1 MGAYVIRRLLGAIPL
16 LLVITAV
23 VFALMQLAPGGPLAV
38 YGENPHLTAADL
50 QAIKEAMGLD
60 KPPAVQ
66 YLYWLKEVVQ
76 LNFGHSLFTGRAVM
90 EMIGERL
97 PATLLLMTVAMS
109 FSLLVGVV
117 LGVLSAIKQYSKFDF
132 TVTTLAFVGY
142 SLPPFWFGIVL
153 MIVFASTLQWLP
165 AGGLADF
172 GQEGNPLNVLS
183 HLILPAA
190 MLSILQIASWSRYT
204 RSSML
209 EVVRQEYIR
218 TARAKGLDEWAVIV
232 KHGLRNGLI
241 PVVTVVA
248 LSLPSLFAGAIM
260 TETIFTWP
268 GVGRLFFDALT
279 KSDYPVLMAIL
290 TISASLVVIGNLLAD
305 MIYALLDPR
314 IRLS

>member
-23 VFALMQLAPGGPLAV
+23 VFSLMQLAPGGPLAV
-38 YGENPHLTAADL
+38 YGENPHLRAEDL
-50 QAIKEAMGLD
+50 EAIKVAMGLD

-117 LGVLSAIKQYSKFDF
+117 LGVISAVKQYSKFDF
-132 TVTTLAFVGY
+132 AVTALAFVGY

-153 MIVFASTLQWLP
+153 MIIFASTLQWLP
-165 AGGLADF
+165 AGGIADF

-190 MLSILQIASWSRYT
+190 MLSILQIAAWSRYT

-218 TARAKGLDEWAVIV
+218 TARAKGLDEWSVIV

-248 LSLPSLFAGAIM
+248 LSLPTLFAGAIM

-314 IRLS
+314 IRLG

>member
-1 MGAYVIRRLLGAIPL
+1 MGQYLVRRLLGAIPL
-16 LLVITAV
+16 LLVITAM

-38 YGENPHLTAADL
+38 YGENPYLRAEDL
-50 QAIKEAMGLD
+50 EAIKRSMGLD

-66 YLYWLKEVVQ
+66 YLYWLKEVAQ
-76 LNFGHSLFTGRAVM
+76 LNFGHSLFTGRPVL

-97 PATLLLMTVAMS
+97 PATLILMSASML
-109 FSLLVGVV
+109 FSLLIGVI
-117 LGVLSAIKQYSKFDF
+117 LGVISAIRQYSKFDF
-132 TVTTLAFVGY
+132 TVTTMAFVGY

-165 AGGLADF
+165 AGGFADY
-172 GQEGNPLNVLS
+172 GQEGNPLNVLA

-190 MLSILQIASWSRYT
+190 MLSILHIATWSRYT

-209 EVVRQEYIR
+209 EVIRQEYIR
-218 TARAKGLDEWAVIV
+218 TARAKGLDEWNVIV
-232 KHGLRNGLI
+232 RHGLRNGLI

-290 TISASLVVIGNLLAD
+290 TISASLVVIANLLAD
-305 MIYALLDPR
+305 LVYALLDPR

>member
-16 LLVITAV
+16 LLVITAL
-23 VFALMQLAPGGPLAV
+23 VFGLMQLAPGGPLAV
-38 YGENPHLTAADL
+38 YGENPHLTAEDL
-50 QAIKEAMGLD
+50 EAIKVAMGLD
-60 KPPAVQ
+60 KHPVIQ

-76 LNFGHSLFTGRAVM
+76 LNFGHSLFTGRAVLD
-90 EMIGERL
+90 MIADRL
-97 PATLLLMTVAMS
+97 PATLLLMVTAMS

-117 LGVLSAIKQYSKFDF
+117 LGVISAIKQYSKFDF
-132 TVTTLAFVGY
+132 TVTTLAFIGY
-142 SLPPFWFGIVL
+142 ALPPFWFGIVL
-153 MIVFASTLQWLP
+153 MIIFASTLQWLP
-165 AGGLADF
+165 AGGMADY

-190 MLSILQIASWSRYT
+190 MLSVLQIATWSRYT

-209 EVVRQEYIR
+209 EVIRQEYIR
-218 TARAKGLDEWAVIV
+218 TARAKGLDEWSVIV